1 MRDQVF
7 YWPYQKES
15 QFHRH
20 ATSHIGCSF
29 VPGSSL
35 PCVCMLGLEPCS
47 YGEATAA
54 RPTHGSHNGARRHR
68 TGKVTSVVADV
79 VTYTL
84 LAHFA
89 CRARQGTKFSLEAG
103 FVGPREKGGGKA
115 VAIGASV
122 RENAS
127 MIEGL
132 TATMECEFE
141 MVNKY
146 RPCKDEKDNFY
157 AAESTAAANGSWRRA
172 LVIVLCGTW
181 RCCTL
186 RTEHARRPTCIGHS
200 RAPWGHATDKLWRV
214 RTQGRGETLGFIRD
228 TCSCF
233 NLTFTVRDEG
243 NSDILHANGGCCQ

>member
-1 MRDQVF
+1 
-7 YWPYQKES
+7 
-15 QFHRH
+15 
-20 ATSHIGCSF
+20 
-29 VPGSSL
+29 
-35 PCVCMLGLEPCS
+35 MLVLEPCS
-47 YGEATAA
+47 YGEATASC
-54 RPTHGSHNGARRHR
+54 PTHGSHNGARRQR
-68 TGKVTSVVADV
+68 TGKVTSVGADV
-79 VTYTL
+79 VTHTL

-89 CRARQGTKFSLEAG
+89 CRARQGTKFRLEAG
-103 FVGPREKGGGKA
+103 FVCPREKGGGKA
-115 VAIGASV
+115 VAIAASTGVDSIEV
-122 RENAS
+122 REYAS

-132 TATMECEFE
+132 TAIMGCEFE
-141 MVNKY
+141 MGNKY
-146 RPCKDEKDNFY
+146 RACKDEKEIFY

-186 RTEHARRPTCIGHS
+186 RTEHARRPTCIGRS

-233 NLTFTVRDEG
+233 NLTFTVKDEG